1 MFEDVTRPIVRTINS
16 TYQFFYDSLKQY
28 DTPGT
33 YILWIV
39 IGLIYVPFFV
49 KSVYNQ
55 YANPHAYHTMPLLRK
70 AVMGTI
76 FIIAWLVLGY
86 ANFIRFIPV
95 S

>member
-1 MFEDVTRPIVRTINS
+1 MFEAITGPVVRTINS
-16 TYQFFYDSLKQY
+16 TYEFIYNSLRFL
-28 DTPGT
+28 DAPGT
-33 YILWIV
+33 YIMWIV
-39 IGLIYVPFFV
+39 IGLIYVPFFAQN
-49 KSVYNQ
+49 VYNQ
-55 YANPHAYHTMPLLRK
+55 YANPHAYYTMPLVRK